1 MNLIINIIFI
11 SFTVI
16 VFLVSLAL
24 LLGNR
29 RNYLNSILN
38 KTSYFSELKNAENIP
53 LDTLDEGRKALALDM
68 CAVKQKKKRS
78 YISFRD
84 GRVELLRH
92 PTQVIEDFSTA
103 SFKSVPAILT
113 TLGILGTFVG
123 ITIGLN
129 GLTDFGSD
137 SSALVEQA
145 STLIGGLGTAFIT
158 SIAGMG
164 LSFIFMLFFSWSVSK
179 TKNAKD
185 ALADYIQKESVVVTS
200 NDLLHQLVIGQQVK
214 DEQVIDLDKLVSTL
228 DTLAD
233 KPDAITANEFESLS
247 KISVDEICNKLAS
260 MEKSIN
266 DKLTDNKL
274 DEIQLGTSITSSM
287 SGILDKVFQT
297 PNELLNDICQESKQ
311 INQAT
316 YSLSGMLESLTSRNS
331 NHESVSLAEIEAIID
346 QKISNPISEQTTKV
360 TNSLLGINLKLADI
374 TEKAIKE
381 DSLSLLLANQV
392 ASPISKHLESL
403 HQTSESILSHIEP
416 LPKLISQQSQATEML
431 AQQMSQVTNSVTLM
445 ADNMISEQ
453 VINLAL
459 SKHVTEPL
467 NQISVNVNQ
476 NAIEQLHASNKTVH
490 AIDELAN
497 ARTDEF
503 ESLIVKMGEEI
514 VEPITTELANTNT
527 VVANFA
533 DISNQLNQSVTQ
545 TVEEMAK
552 ATAVVANFEQNT
564 LEKLNVFAMS
574 MDTSLNNFAINSTAA
589 LKDITNEVQGIVELG
604 SKSIQEQTDAFS
616 KMICESDAIFK
627 QQSQT
632 LSDVGMESAALM
644 SSAKQELESGLG
656 DIDVKVLNMSVT
668 VQSELERFR
677 EQYQQNLTLYFTEQN
692 SLLESSLN
700 AQKEGLNEVVG
711 NFKSVF
717 EQEYT
722 KRSEMLDDLNIHHKQ
737 MIDVIERVQV
747 MAKALGLENASWVDT
762 VQLQSQ
768 LVSRQMADLGL
779 SFAKASEDF
788 KILSSQMRPEMDDY
802 FKRANKSVEQYF
814 GDFDATSSRIYTRLD
829 SAVDVMITV
838 IEEAKHEKDEL
849 AMLKQK
855 AS

>member
-11 SFTVI
+11 GLTVI
-16 VFLVSLAL
+16 VFLISLSL
-24 LLGNR
+24 LWGNR
-29 RNYLNSILN
+29 RDYLHSILN
-38 KTSYFSELKNAENIP
+38 KTSHFSELKNAENIP
-53 LDTLDEGRKALALDM
+53 LDTLDDGCKALALDM

-92 PTQVIEDFSTA
+92 PTQVIEDFSIA

-129 GLTDFGSD
+129 GLSDFGSD

-185 ALADYIQKESVVVTS
+185 GLADYIQKESVVVTS

-214 DEQVIDLDKLVSTL
+214 DEQVIDLDKLVRTL
-228 DTLAD
+228 DTLAG

-247 KISVDEICNKLAS
+247 NISVDKICNKIAS

-266 DKLTDNKL
+266 DKLTENKL

-287 SGILDKVFQT
+287 SGILDKAFQI

-316 YSLSGMLESLTSRNS
+316 YSLSGMLESLTSS

-381 DSLSLLLANQV
+381 DSLSLLLTNQV
-392 ASPISKHLESL
+392 AAPISKHLESL
-403 HQTSESILSHIEP
+403 HQTSESIFSHIEP
-416 LPKLISQQSQATEML
+416 LPKLISQQSHTINIF
-431 AQQMSQVTNSVTLM
+431 AQQMSQVTSLVTSM

-459 SKHVTEPL
+459 STHVAEPL
-467 NQISVNVNQ
+467 NQISLDVKQ
-476 NAIEQLHASNKTVH
+476 NAIEQLNASNRTVH

-527 VVANFA
+527 VVAKFA

-564 LEKLNVFAMS
+564 LEKLNVFASS

-616 KMICESDAIFK
+616 QMICESDAIFK
-627 QQSQT
+627 QQSKT
-632 LSDVGMESAALM
+632 LKDVGIESAALM
-644 SSAKQELESGLG
+644 STAKQELESGLG
-656 DIDVKVLNMSVT
+656 DIDAKVLNMSVT

-829 SAVDVMITV
+829 RAVDVMITV
-838 IEEAKHEKDEL
+838 IEEAKHERDEL
-849 AMLKQK
+849 AILKQK